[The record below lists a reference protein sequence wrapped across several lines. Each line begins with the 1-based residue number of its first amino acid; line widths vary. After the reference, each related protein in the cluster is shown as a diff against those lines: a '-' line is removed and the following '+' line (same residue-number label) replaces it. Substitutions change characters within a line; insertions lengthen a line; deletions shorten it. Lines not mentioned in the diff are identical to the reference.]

1 MMLRISLAIVFALAA
16 WLRFRLPQLPLGTHD
31 TWGYLYPALSG
42 LAGEGMPETNA
53 RGIAYPLF
61 LRLVLGAT
69 SDFSAVAVIQHL
81 LGLSSGLLW
90 WWSWN
95 LWSGWLPDASRQPA
109 RWCGAVALALYLCNA
124 QTIFYETTLRPE
136 AVFPFVALAGVGAT
150 LSFVRSR
157 WFERAFVS
165 SWWAAL
171 AVLASL
177 ICLSLKPSWGLAAAV
192 PVLLILASLA
202 GNFPPVWRGA
212 TAALCGLAG
221 VLWVSVIPAAAQW
234 RDNEASRLFL
244 PETLFVQ
251 HAPAIAEAMAVR
263 DARGELS
270 AAEKAFLAN
279 LQNRLE
285 ESRTTRL
292 QTFRNLGHNP
302 DYLLYESGALAV
314 SPADGTVAARN
325 QFLWRAYASAWK
337 EQPGAMLAKIA
348 AQSWQGFGAAQ
359 KSLYAPDM
367 IWRARVQTSTDVLQ
381 LNRSAA
387 PASAERAGYG
397 ALVSATEEM
406 LSAAPERRRVGP
418 PFLAPAMQSAGTLL
432 VAGCMIGWP
441 LFFLFAFLRRSPL
454 FPAAAVFGIFWSL
467 SSGSVLTVAIV
478 SSFDITR
485 YAALQSFLHAFLF
498 AGGSAFLAGSAAR
511 TVRARHQGNVDPA

>member
-1 MMLRISLAIVFALAA
+1 MMLRIFLAIVFAVAA

-31 TWGYLYPALSG
+31 TWGYLYPALAG
-42 LAGEGMPETNA
+42 LADEGMTETNA

-69 SDFSAVAVIQHL
+69 SDFGAVPVIQHS

-95 LWSGWLPDASRQPA
+95 LWVGWLPHTSRQPA
-109 RWCGAVALALYLCNA
+109 RWCGAVGLALYLCNA

-136 AVFPFVALAGVGAT
+136 AIFPFVALAGVAAT

-157 WFERAFVS
+157 WFEPAFVS

-177 ICLSLKPSWGLAAAV
+177 ICLSLKPSWGLAAGV
-192 PVLLILASLA
+192 PVVLIIASLA
-202 GNFPPVWRGA
+202 GDCPPTWRGA

-221 VLWVSVIPAAAQW
+221 VLWVSVVPASARW
-234 RDNEASRLFL
+234 KDNEASRLFL

-251 HAPAIAEAMAVR
+251 HAPAVAEAMAIR
-263 DARGELS
+263 DARGELD
-270 AAEKAFLAN
+270 APEKTFLADFRK
-279 LQNRLE
+279 RLE
-285 ESRTTRL
+285 ESRTRRL

-302 DYLLYESGALAV
+302 DYLLYESDALAV
-314 SPADGTVAARN
+314 LPADGTVAARN
-325 QFLWRAYASAWK
+325 EFLWRAYASAWK

-348 AQSWQGFGAAQ
+348 AQTAQGFGAAH
-359 KSLYAPDM
+359 KSLYAADM
-367 IWRARVQTSTDVLQ
+367 VWRARVQTSADVLR
-381 LNRSAA
+381 LNRNAA
-387 PASAERAGYG
+387 PVSAERLGYDDL
-397 ALVSATEEM
+397 ASATEEM
-406 LSAAPERRRVGP
+406 LPTAPEKWRVGP
-418 PFLAPAMQSAGTLL
+418 PFLAAAMQSAGTLL
-432 VAGCMIGWP
+432 VAACMAVWP
-441 LFFLFAFLRRSPL
+441 FYLLFAFLRPSPL

-467 SSGSVLTVAIV
+467 SLGSVLTVAIV
-478 SSFDITR
+478 SSFDISR

-498 AGGSAFLAGSAAR
+498 AGGSAFLVGAVAR
-511 TVRARHQGNVDPA
+511 AVCARNQRNDVPA